1 MLSKKLL
8 LVCVSCLVLSAC
20 SVDEIAAVNKQI
32 SDGAFALTGAL
43 RGNNSSTTD
52 NGMPLLSQKAPTK
65 REKRENV
72 TEIPVDVDT
81 AAGRLKR
88 YYKFYSN
95 EEVDAIR
102 NNGTTDGKWQASAIK
117 DNGHIWDA
125 MPGSYYKMGSDW
137 DGGQFDDHLT
147 IEVEKN
153 GKGSRLYITYAS
165 PAPGHLKESTLAP
178 LFKRVKDVAEGRVR

>member
-1 MLSKKLL
+1 MLGKKLL

-43 RGNNSSTTD
+43 RGNNSSTAD

-65 REKRENV
+65 RKKRENV

>member
-1 MLSKKLL
+1 ML
-8 LVCVSCLVLSAC
+8 LVCVSCLTLTAC

-43 RGNNSSTTD
+43 RGNNSSTAD
-52 NGMPLLSQKAPTK
+52 NGMPWLSQKAPTK

-165 PAPGHLKESTLAP
+165 SAPGHLKEATLAP
-178 LFKRVKDVAEGRVR
+178 LFKRVKDVAKGRVR

>member
-8 LVCVSCLVLSAC
+8 LVCVSCLALSAC

-43 RGNNSSTTD
+43 RGNNSSTAD

-88 YYKFYSN
+88 YYKFYSITKW
-95 EEVDAIR
+95 EVTGMAVSLMIILPL
-102 NNGTTDGKWQASAIK
+102 KLK
-117 DNGHIWDA
+117 
-125 MPGSYYKMGSDW
+125 KM
-137 DGGQFDDHLT
+137 
-147 IEVEKN
+147 V
-153 GKGSRLYITYAS
+153 KGVVSI
-165 PAPGHLKESTLAP
+165 
-178 LFKRVKDVAEGRVR
+178 

>member
-43 RGNNSSTTD
+43 RGNNSSTAD

-102 NNGTTDGKWQASAIK
+102 NNG
-117 DNGHIWDA
+117 
-125 MPGSYYKMGSDW
+125 
-137 DGGQFDDHLT
+137 
-147 IEVEKN
+147 
-153 GKGSRLYITYAS
+153 SRLYITYAS
-165 PAPGHLKESTLAP
+165 PAPGHLKEATLAP
-178 LFKRVKDVAEGRVR
+178 LFKHVKDVAEGRVR